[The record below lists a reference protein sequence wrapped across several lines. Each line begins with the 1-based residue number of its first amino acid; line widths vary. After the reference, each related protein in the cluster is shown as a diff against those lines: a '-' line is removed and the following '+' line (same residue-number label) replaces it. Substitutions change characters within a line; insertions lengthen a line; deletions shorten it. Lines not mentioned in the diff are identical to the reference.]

1 MHNNAADARY
11 ELAQVSTFLLQTLA
25 EVVEGH
31 GVDPARLC
39 RGLGFTVE
47 DLQDP
52 TQRIS
57 YRQAVSMIQRAL
69 QALPERG
76 LGLWVGHQNVL
87 GTLGLLGH
95 VLSLCRTLR
104 DAFDIG
110 VRYQHSSGG
119 IVTSS
124 VYQQGDTFFV
134 EVECHLPSSEVQVF
148 AIEEFFASLLVYGRA
163 LVSPAFEPLGIELIH
178 AAPPYAGEYLR
189 LLGPQVRFG
198 CLHNRMA
205 IASHWLDMRLP
216 NHNLPALRQAL
227 VDQFDG
233 ALGGAAGRQR
243 DGPPGQL
250 LQARVAPVAL
260 ARHQHQRHIGAH
272 RRARADLQAVVRR
285 QQFAGGDQVAF
296 ATLQGGKQLVLGLGY
311 ELEGEVP
318 RGRRTAVEVLLEGAQ
333 ATVLDADRLALH
345 LARAVAALVDQ
356 HLEHASAADARQVAG
371 LRLFPVP
378 VVRLAGDARSRR
390 QGCEHQQAKRKQQ
403 QTRHPG
409 LQRPGSMSLS
419 GGPDQS
425 EHGSLGKFL
434 SDSGCKRRHWV
445 DNPGAEEPD
454 LRL

>member
-163 LVSPAFEPLGIELIH
+163 LVGPAFEPLGIELIH

-227 VDQFDG
+227 
-233 ALGGAAGRQR
+233 ALLEQEST
-243 DGPPGQL
+243 Q
-250 LQARVAPVAL
+250 V
-260 ARHQHQRHIGAH
+260 H
-272 RRARADLQAVVRR
+272 RKLDLVRR
-285 QQFAGGDQVAF
+285 WNGPSP
-296 ATLQGGKQLVLGLGY
+296 AT
-311 ELEGEVP
+311 
-318 RGRRTAVEVLLEGAQ
+318 
-333 ATVLDADRLALH
+333 
-345 LARAVAALVDQ
+345 
-356 HLEHASAADARQVAG
+356 SAWA
-371 LRLFPVP
+371 
-378 VVRLAGDARSRR
+378 ARSK
-390 QGCEHQQAKRKQQ
+390 GF
-403 QTRHPG
+403 P
-409 LQRPGSMSLS
+409 P
-419 GGPDQS
+419 
-425 EHGSLGKFL
+425 
-434 SDSGCKRRHWV
+434 
-445 DNPGAEEPD
+445 N
-454 LRL
+454 

>member
-1 MHNNAADARY
+1 
-11 ELAQVSTFLLQTLA
+11 
-25 EVVEGH
+25 
-31 GVDPARLC
+31 
-39 RGLGFTVE
+39 
-47 DLQDP
+47 
-52 TQRIS
+52 
-57 YRQAVSMIQRAL
+57 L

-227 VDQFDG
+227 
-233 ALGGAAGRQR
+233 ALLEQESTQVHRKLDLVQAVERAIARDLSLGSQIERISAELNMSSRTLRRRLAEHGLTFEALLEQVRRGRAMSLLGNPGMSIERITEEVGYR
-243 DGPPGQL
+243 DI
-250 LQARVAPVAL
+250 RSF
-260 ARHQHQRHIGAH
+260 
-272 RRARADLQAVVRR
+272 RRAFKRWTGVSPATFRSEGTSPL
-285 QQFAGGDQVAF
+285 DQVF
-296 ATLQGGKQLVLGLGY
+296 TLAA
-311 ELEGEVP
+311 
-318 RGRRTAVEVLLEGAQ
+318 RR
-333 ATVLDADRLALH
+333 
-345 LARAVAALVDQ
+345 
-356 HLEHASAADARQVAG
+356 
-371 LRLFPVP
+371 
-378 VVRLAGDARSRR
+378 
-390 QGCEHQQAKRKQQ
+390 
-403 QTRHPG
+403 
-409 LQRPGSMSLS
+409 
-419 GGPDQS
+419 
-425 EHGSLGKFL
+425 
-434 SDSGCKRRHWV
+434 
-445 DNPGAEEPD
+445 
-454 LRL
+454 

>member
-124 VYQQGDTFFV
+124 VYQQGETFFV

-178 AAPPYAGEYLR
+178 AAPPYAG
-189 LLGPQVRFG
+189 
-198 CLHNRMA
+198 
-205 IASHWLDMRLP
+205 
-216 NHNLPALRQAL
+216 
-227 VDQFDG
+227 
-233 ALGGAAGRQR
+233 
-243 DGPPGQL
+243 
-250 LQARVAPVAL
+250 
-260 ARHQHQRHIGAH
+260 
-272 RRARADLQAVVRR
+272 
-285 QQFAGGDQVAF
+285 
-296 ATLQGGKQLVLGLGY
+296 
-311 ELEGEVP
+311 
-318 RGRRTAVEVLLEGAQ
+318 
-333 ATVLDADRLALH
+333 
-345 LARAVAALVDQ
+345 
-356 HLEHASAADARQVAG
+356 
-371 LRLFPVP
+371 
-378 VVRLAGDARSRR
+378 
-390 QGCEHQQAKRKQQ
+390 
-403 QTRHPG
+403 
-409 LQRPGSMSLS
+409 
-419 GGPDQS
+419 
-425 EHGSLGKFL
+425 
-434 SDSGCKRRHWV
+434 
-445 DNPGAEEPD
+445 
-454 LRL
+454 

>member
-124 VYQQGDTFFV
+124 VYQQGETFFV

-216 NHNLPALRQAL
+216 DHNLPALRQAL
-227 VDQFDG
+227 
-233 ALGGAAGRQR
+233 ALLEQESTQVHRKLDLVQAVERAIARDLSLGSQIERISAELNMSSRTLRRRLAEHGLTFEALLEQVRRGRAMSLLGNPGMSIERITEEVGYR
-243 DGPPGQL
+243 DI
-250 LQARVAPVAL
+250 RSF
-260 ARHQHQRHIGAH
+260 
-272 RRARADLQAVVRR
+272 RRAFKRWTGVSPATFRSEGTSPL
-285 QQFAGGDQVAF
+285 DQVF
-296 ATLQGGKQLVLGLGY
+296 TLAA
-311 ELEGEVP
+311 
-318 RGRRTAVEVLLEGAQ
+318 RR
-333 ATVLDADRLALH
+333 
-345 LARAVAALVDQ
+345 
-356 HLEHASAADARQVAG
+356 
-371 LRLFPVP
+371 
-378 VVRLAGDARSRR
+378 
-390 QGCEHQQAKRKQQ
+390 
-403 QTRHPG
+403 
-409 LQRPGSMSLS
+409 
-419 GGPDQS
+419 
-425 EHGSLGKFL
+425 
-434 SDSGCKRRHWV
+434 
-445 DNPGAEEPD
+445 
-454 LRL
+454 

>member
-178 AAPPYAGEYLR
+178 AAPPYAGRIPAPAGAPGTLR
-189 LLGPQVRFG
+189 LPAQPHGDRQPLAGHAPAQPQPAGVAPGAGPAGAGKHPGAPETRPGPGGGTGHRPRPKPGQPDRKDFRRTEHEQPHLRRRLAEHGLTFEALLEQVRRG
-198 CLHNRMA
+198 RAMSL
-205 IASHWLDMRLP
+205 
-216 NHNLPALRQAL
+216 
-227 VDQFDG
+227 
-233 ALGGAAGRQR
+233 LGNPGMSIERITEEVGYR
-243 DGPPGQL
+243 DI
-250 LQARVAPVAL
+250 RSF
-260 ARHQHQRHIGAH
+260 
-272 RRARADLQAVVRR
+272 RRAFKRWTGVSPATFRSEGTSPL
-285 QQFAGGDQVAF
+285 DQVF
-296 ATLQGGKQLVLGLGY
+296 TLAA
-311 ELEGEVP
+311 
-318 RGRRTAVEVLLEGAQ
+318 RR
-333 ATVLDADRLALH
+333 
-345 LARAVAALVDQ
+345 
-356 HLEHASAADARQVAG
+356 
-371 LRLFPVP
+371 
-378 VVRLAGDARSRR
+378 
-390 QGCEHQQAKRKQQ
+390 
-403 QTRHPG
+403 
-409 LQRPGSMSLS
+409 
-419 GGPDQS
+419 
-425 EHGSLGKFL
+425 
-434 SDSGCKRRHWV
+434 
-445 DNPGAEEPD
+445 
-454 LRL
+454 

>member
-134 EVECHLPSSEVQVF
+134 EIECHLPSSEV
-148 AIEEFFASLLVYGRA
+148 
-163 LVSPAFEPLGIELIH
+163 
-178 AAPPYAGEYLR
+178 
-189 LLGPQVRFG
+189 
-198 CLHNRMA
+198 
-205 IASHWLDMRLP
+205 
-216 NHNLPALRQAL
+216 
-227 VDQFDG
+227 
-233 ALGGAAGRQR
+233 
-243 DGPPGQL
+243 
-250 LQARVAPVAL
+250 
-260 ARHQHQRHIGAH
+260 
-272 RRARADLQAVVRR
+272 
-285 QQFAGGDQVAF
+285 
-296 ATLQGGKQLVLGLGY
+296 
-311 ELEGEVP
+311 
-318 RGRRTAVEVLLEGAQ
+318 
-333 ATVLDADRLALH
+333 
-345 LARAVAALVDQ
+345 
-356 HLEHASAADARQVAG
+356 
-371 LRLFPVP
+371 
-378 VVRLAGDARSRR
+378 
-390 QGCEHQQAKRKQQ
+390 
-403 QTRHPG
+403 
-409 LQRPGSMSLS
+409 
-419 GGPDQS
+419 
-425 EHGSLGKFL
+425 
-434 SDSGCKRRHWV
+434 
-445 DNPGAEEPD
+445 
-454 LRL
+454 